1 MDPIS
6 ELYPSRFSLRHG
18 TFGTPRGIDPRG
30 VLGGDLCEARTP
42 AAAPPLTR
50 QGGGFSHMPI
60 YSINSSRTVTVSG
73 DQSGSVCHEADVEFN
88 FSDNGISENE
98 TDTDALDNSLSVVAI
113 DRESRVLLRRYMGD
127 LFDSGRGETVE
138 PNTMKGFSREN
149 L

>member
-1 MDPIS
+1 
-6 ELYPSRFSLRHG
+6 
-18 TFGTPRGIDPRG
+18 
-30 VLGGDLCEARTP
+30 
-42 AAAPPLTR
+42 
-50 QGGGFSHMPI
+50 MPI

-98 TDTDALDNSLSVVAI
+98 TDTDALDNSLSVFAI
-113 DRESRVLLRRYMGD
+113 DRESRVLFRRYMGD

>member
-6 ELYPSRFSLRHG
+6 ELQPSRFSLRHG

-98 TDTDALDNSLSVVAI
+98 TDTDALDNLLSVVAI
-113 DRESRVLLRRYMGD
+113 D
-127 LFDSGRGETVE
+127 
-138 PNTMKGFSREN
+138 
-149 L
+149 